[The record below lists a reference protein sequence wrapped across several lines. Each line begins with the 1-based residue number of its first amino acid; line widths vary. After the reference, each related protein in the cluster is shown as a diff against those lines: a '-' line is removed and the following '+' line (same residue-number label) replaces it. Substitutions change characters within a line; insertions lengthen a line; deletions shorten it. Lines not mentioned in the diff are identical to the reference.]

1 MLLAAKADPK
11 SREAREQLKDI
22 KALIKR
28 KAVEEPQTMSWGEVP
43 AVSNYLTVLIQSVTR

>member
-28 KAVEEPQTMSWGEVP
+28 KAAEEPQTMSWGEVP
-43 AVSNYLTVLIQSVTR
+43 AVSNNLTVLIQSVTR